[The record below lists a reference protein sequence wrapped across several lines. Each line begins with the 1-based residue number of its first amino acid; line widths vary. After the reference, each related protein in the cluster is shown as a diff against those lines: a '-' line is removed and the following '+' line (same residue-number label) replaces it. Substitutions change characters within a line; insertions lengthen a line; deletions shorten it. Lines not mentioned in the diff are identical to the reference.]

1 VKKSGRVGKSGLRSL
16 NSNVLASIQ
25 QSQLS
30 EDNDCESEE
39 YFEETDDD
47 YSKIINAHDELL
59 LLDRDSVVNLGTNM
73 AHELKK

>member
-1 VKKSGRVGKSGLRSL
+1 M
-16 NSNVLASIQ
+16 ASAQ
-25 QSQLS
+25 QSQLD
-30 EDNDCESEE
+30 EDNDVESEE

>member
-1 VKKSGRVGKSGLRSL
+1 MD
-16 NSNVLASIQ
+16 
-25 QSQLS
+25 
-30 EDNDCESEE
+30 EDNDVESEE